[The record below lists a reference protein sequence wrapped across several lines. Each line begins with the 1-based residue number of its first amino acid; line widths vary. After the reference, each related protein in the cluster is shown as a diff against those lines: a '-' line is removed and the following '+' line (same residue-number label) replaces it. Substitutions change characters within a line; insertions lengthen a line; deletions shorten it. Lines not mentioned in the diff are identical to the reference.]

1 MYKVKDLRK
10 KGKNYL
16 VEIIEFDKANEYL
29 VSEDLLIEFRLIKE
43 KEFSK
48 EEMKKLVEAINK
60 DQNYQ
65 KVLKYALYKQ
75 RTKKEIYRYLD
86 KFQIEDTYYYINK
99 LEKLKLIND
108 DLYAETYIHES
119 INFKKIGPIKIRED
133 LKIKGINDE
142 LINKYLSAYNQELII
157 GNIKYWFDKK
167 LKTLNNKPINK
178 SKNLLMNYLV
188 NKGFYYEDIKAFLA
202 KNNDEISS
210 KIDESKS
217 IKKDIEFLKLKYSK
231 KEQKQNLYQF
241 LTTKLLA
248 KGYQYQTIKQYL
260 EGSLNENE

>member
-1 MYKVKDLRK
+1 M
-10 KGKNYL
+10 
-16 VEIIEFDKANEYL
+16 
-29 VSEDLLIEFRLIKE
+29 SEN
-43 KEFSK
+43 
-48 EEMKKLVEAINK
+48 IN
-60 DQNYQ
+60 
-65 KVLKYALYKQ
+65 
-75 RTKKEIYRYLD
+75 
-86 KFQIEDTYYYINK
+86 
-99 LEKLKLIND
+99 
-108 DLYAETYIHES
+108 
-119 INFKKIGPIKIRED
+119 
-133 LKIKGINDE
+133 
-142 LINKYLSAYNQELII
+142 
-157 GNIKYWFDKK
+157 YWFDKK